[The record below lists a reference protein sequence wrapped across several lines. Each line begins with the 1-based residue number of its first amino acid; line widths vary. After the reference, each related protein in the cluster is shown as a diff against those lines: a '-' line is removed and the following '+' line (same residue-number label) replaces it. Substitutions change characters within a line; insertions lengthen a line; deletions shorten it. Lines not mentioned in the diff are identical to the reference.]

1 MERTKEA
8 IFTKDYMPYII
19 NRGKWCTRL
28 VLLVAYLPVLVLL
41 FYFDAHPTTDSIF
54 TGMVSMLSI
63 LLPWYIVDPISLQSI
78 FGTPGMYLSYMA
90 GNTKEVRVPASTQAL
105 SASGYQLG
113 TKEGTIISAIGIA
126 VSTFISLGLMTFL
139 AVAGQVIIDLLPH
152 TILDALQFLLPSLFG
167 ALFMERLL
175 NSSIKLSLSA
185 LPVIFIVKVFAV
197 LGIFTTLPFG
207 GGYASIIICVIT
219 CMLLAKITFSPESKG
234 KNI

>member
-1 MERTKEA
+1 MKQTKDL
-8 IFTKDYMPYII
+8 IFSTDYMPYIVS
-19 NRGKWCTRL
+19 RGKLCTRL

-90 GNTKEVRVPASTQAL
+90 GNTKEMRVPASTQAL

-113 TKEGTIISAIGIA
+113 TQEGTIISAIGI
-126 VSTFISLGLMTFL
+126 FISLSLMTFL
-139 AVAGQVIIDLLPH
+139 AVAGQVIIEFLPQ
-152 TILDALQFLLPSLFG
+152 TVVDALQFLLPSLFG
-167 ALFMERLL
+167 ALFMDRLL
-175 NSSIKLSLSA
+175 NSPVKLSLSA
-185 LPVIFIVKVFAV
+185 LPVIFIVKVIAV
-197 LGIFTTLPFG
+197 MGVFTVLPFG

-219 CMLLAKITFSPESKG
+219 CMLLAKITSSPQRQRLS
-234 KNI
+234 

>member
-113 TKEGTIISAIGIA
+113 TKEGTIISAI
-126 VSTFISLGLMTFL
+126 
-139 AVAGQVIIDLLPH
+139 
-152 TILDALQFLLPSLFG
+152 
-167 ALFMERLL
+167 
-175 NSSIKLSLSA
+175 KLSLSA

-219 CMLLAKITFSPESKG
+219 CMLLAKITFSPENKG